1 LKWSQP
7 SQLPDD
13 KRPGGRFAV
22 RGLGE
27 AFSPTNLADMAQ
39 QSGRFT
45 PKQSSLPAKGVGTG
59 SKTSPEEVAP
69 AYASSGRYTPKVAAT
84 ASGSAAKVQS
94 AESPP
99 WVAWLMF
106 TFFAIGLVVI
116 VLNYTKFF
124 WETSNWA
131 LIGGL
136 GAIVAGFITATK
148 LR

>member
-1 LKWSQP
+1 
-7 SQLPDD
+7 
-13 KRPGGRFAV
+13 
-22 RGLGE
+22 
-27 AFSPTNLADMAQ
+27 MAQ

-45 PKQSSLPAKGVGTG
+45 PKQSTLPTKGTG
-59 SKTSPEEVAP
+59 PVSKTSAEEAAP
-69 AYASSGRYTPKVAAT
+69 AYASSGRYTPKTAPAA
-84 ASGSAAKVQS
+84 AAAGGKVQS
-94 AESPP
+94 PESPP

-136 GAIVAGFITATK
+136 GAIVAGFITATR